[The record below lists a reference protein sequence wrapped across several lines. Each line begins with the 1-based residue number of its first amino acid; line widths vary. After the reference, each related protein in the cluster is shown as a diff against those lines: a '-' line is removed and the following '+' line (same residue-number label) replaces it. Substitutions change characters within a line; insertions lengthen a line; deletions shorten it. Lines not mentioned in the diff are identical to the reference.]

1 MYVLRIENPTLS
13 IYPLAAENKGK
24 YFGELNECAERISR
38 RTIVDYWTVR
48 MENRLL
54 QSPDACGGNESVEI
68 NV

>member
-1 MYVLRIENPTLS
+1 MYVLRIKKLTLS
-13 IYPLAAENKGK
+13 IYPLAVENEGK
-24 YFGELNECAERISR
+24 YFGVLNECAQRISR
-38 RTIVDYWTVR
+38 RTTVDYWTVR